1 MPFTLAHPAAVIF
14 TKNKYFNLMG
24 LILGSMAPD
33 FIYFILFNPISNL
46 GHTFLG
52 FLFLNLPLCYLLNYL
67 INNFIKVPFILN
79 LPFRLSRYYI
89 YLLNYKVNMKSTKN
103 IIVFGYSCI
112 LGMIT
117 HVLWDSFTHPS
128 GFFVL
133 NINFLRTNISF
144 LNFQIPLFK
153 IIQHGSTLI
162 GILLILIYLNKIK
175 KVDNK
180 HIISNK
186 LKYHFTAISIQ
197 FVVIIFSYMFFN
209 TFGIG
214 RLVTTFVNGLFIGY
228 LISSILYI
236 NKISTDY
243 DLS

>member
-1 MPFTLAHPAAVIF
+1 
-14 TKNKYFNLMG
+14 
-24 LILGSMAPD
+24 
-33 FIYFILFNPISNL
+33 
-46 GHTFLG
+46 
-52 FLFLNLPLCYLLNYL
+52 
-67 INNFIKVPFILN
+67 
-79 LPFRLSRYYI
+79 
-89 YLLNYKVNMKSTKN
+89 
-103 IIVFGYSCI
+103 
-112 LGMIT
+112 MIT

-133 NINFLRTNISF
+133 NINSLRININF

-162 GILLILIYLNKIK
+162 GIFLILIYLNKIK

-180 HIISNK
+180 HIISSK
-186 LKYHFTAISIQ
+186 LKYHFTAIFIQ
-197 FVVIIFSYMFFN
+197 FVVIIFSYMLFN
-209 TFGIG
+209 TFSIG

-228 LISSILYI
+228 LISSIFYI